1 MTSPLAPL
9 LLTSNGS
16 LDFGKLTAKVPG
28 SLQFQMKPANDHG
41 LCLSVA
47 IGGEGGKPDT
57 DNASIFG
64 DLRDE
69 VRITVLRPFI
79 ENEDWRARGSGF
91 PNYRH
96 FALNLNDGE
105 VAR

>member
-1 MTSPLAPL
+1 MTSPFAPL

-16 LDFGKLTAKVPG
+16 LDFGKLSAKVPC

-41 LCLSVA
+41 LCLAVA
-47 IGGEGGKPDT
+47 ICGKGGKPDT
-57 DNASIFG
+57 DHAAIFG

-79 ENEDWRARGSGF
+79 ENEDWRARGSGLADD
-91 PNYRH
+91 RAH
-96 FALNLNDGE
+96 RNLAGSMQ
-105 VAR
+105 

>member
-1 MTSPLAPL
+1 MNSPLPAL

-41 LCLSVA
+41 LCLAVA
-47 IGGEGGKPDT
+47 IGGKSGKP
-57 DNASIFG
+57 NADHAPIFG
-64 DLRDE
+64 YFRDE

-79 ENEDWRARGSGF
+79 ENEDWRARGSGL
-91 PNYRH
+91 
-96 FALNLNDGE
+96 ADDG
-105 VAR
+105 AHRKLRRSMQ